1 MSGLKN
7 WTEWLEKPGCILEE
21 VVGRSMDGAR
31 VSDVYII
38 QPTFMKRRLRARL
51 LQLQRDLFCRHLFG
65 LELYLGSSDL
75 LCFLRTTA

>member
-7 WTEWLEKPGCILEE
+7 WTEGLEEPGCILED

-51 LQLQRDLFCRHLFG
+51 SERDLFCRHLFG

>member
-1 MSGLKN
+1 
-7 WTEWLEKPGCILEE
+7 
-21 VVGRSMDGAR
+21 MDGAR

-51 LQLQRDLFCRHLFG
+51 SERDLFCRHLFG

-75 LCFLRTTA
+75 LCCLRTTA